1 MTSLAKLAALLVGL
15 FSLALGL
22 LAWVSPAQIGV
33 ILGLEPV
40 GNLGVHSLRG
50 DAGAVFLASALGC
63 GLALFKG
70 KVIGLKLPIILYGLV
85 LTGRLVSLVATGGG
99 QDVMLPI
106 LIEVIVIGLAV
117 FAYKTLKSA

>member
-1 MTSLAKLAALLVGL
+1 MTNLAKLAAFLVGL
-15 FSLALGL
+15 FSLAMGL
-22 LAWVSPAQIGV
+22 LAWVSPAQIGA

-85 LTGRLVSLVATGGG
+85 LIGRLISLVATGGG
-99 QDVMLPI
+99 QDVVMPI
-106 LIEVIVIGLAV
+106 MIEVVLIALSV
-117 FAYKTLKSA
+117 FAYKTLKNA